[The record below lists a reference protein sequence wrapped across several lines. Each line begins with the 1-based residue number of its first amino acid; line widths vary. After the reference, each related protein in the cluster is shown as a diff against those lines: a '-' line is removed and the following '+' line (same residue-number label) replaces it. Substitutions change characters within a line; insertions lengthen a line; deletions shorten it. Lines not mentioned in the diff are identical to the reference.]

1 MRSRRWTTG
10 WDPVWTRAPFVLLR
24 YPGLLAALA
33 AGALLLS
40 LTVAAFPMFLSA
52 SASRLLRTEMGA
64 PLVGRYGAGITYEN
78 ANLFLEQRNPGDDRS
93 LLEARTEVFAEITAD
108 SPSLAPAETSLL
120 GPPVS
125 LNDPEHP
132 QRIRAARLFAG
143 AEALQHVEIV
153 EGEEGPGVWI
163 PDVVARGLRLG
174 AGDRIRLSSGD
185 HEPMVLPVDGVYRTL
200 ASTPPG
206 GYWLA
211 WEPDIYP
218 TACMGECAIPPQF
231 LLVEEDRLLELARE
245 DGLGDGQVTV
255 AWQAPVR
262 RGLRLGLDDAREL
275 SRFAT
280 EVEARIRDPATGA
293 GRVLDCCHGGAPFE
307 ERIEFRSSIDHVVDQ
322 TERRTLSLEGPSRV
336 LRWAGIL
343 VALAVLASAGVFSAG
358 ARSTEVRLLAARGTG
373 PVGAGGKAALEA
385 VAPSVAGGAVGLV
398 LAFLF
403 VRAVA
408 GSSPPS
414 PSSIRTAILAAGF
427 AVVASIAALGA
438 VAALT
443 SVRHAG
449 HHHGRLAFLARVP
462 WEIGLLAFAAFA
474 AARLPAGLGSSE
486 VALDVS
492 PPSPYLLLFPVAFVG
507 GFAGLGARLFR
518 EGFRSLRNRGGGRR
532 KASYLALHR
541 LAGAP
546 LLPLLLVGAAGM
558 CLGVFVQGQALARSL
573 EFTVDAKAKLF
584 VGSDVRAWINPDS
597 DAPDDFPLPV
607 TRAARARQAGTAD
620 PGGAS
625 FDLLGVDPSTLA
637 GAAFW
642 SGRFADTQLEDLAGR
657 LDADG
662 DGPVPVVIAAAPG
675 FEPTAL
681 EMNQQVLPVEV
692 VGRAEAFPGMVSRRP
707 LVVIDAEAVA
717 RAYPGT
723 TNPLLTETAT
733 TELWVRGDPDRALD
747 ALADPRIAVFQ
758 SLTADRVKQLPRLSV
773 VIDTFSVLDALG
785 LATGVLVVA
794 ALLMYLQARQ
804 RSQIVAYGLSTRMGM
819 SPAGHRRAVALE
831 TGSMLLAAF
840 VLGVGLGLA
849 AAAILVGRLD
859 PLPVVPPDPL
869 LVFPVVAIVAA
880 LVVVIAAAW
889 LGAWL
894 TSRQA
899 ASVRLGEVMRVAE

>member
-1 MRSRRWTTG
+1 MRTRSWTTG

-24 YPGLLAALA
+24 YPGLLAALG
-33 AGALLLS
+33 AGVLLLS

-52 SASRLLRTEMGA
+52 SAARLLQAEIGA

-78 ANLFLEQRNPGDDRS
+78 GTLFLDQPSPGDDRP
-93 LLEARTEVFAEITAD
+93 LLQARTETFAEIAGD
-108 SPSLAPAETSLL
+108 SPFLAPAETSLL
-120 GPPVS
+120 GPSVS
-125 LNDPEHP
+125 LNDPQHP
-132 QRIRAARLFAG
+132 RRIRAARLFAG
-143 AEALQHVEIV
+143 AEALQHMEIV
-153 EGEEGPGVWI
+153 EGEEGTGVWI
-163 PDVVARGLRLG
+163 PDLVARGLRLG

-185 HEPMVLPVDGVYRTL
+185 HEPVILPVDGVYGTL

-211 WEPDIYP
+211 WEPEIYP
-218 TACMGECAIPPQF
+218 TACTGDCAIPPQF
-231 LLVEEDRLLELARE
+231 VLVDEERFLELARE
-245 DGLGDGQVTV
+245 DGLGDGTVTV
-255 AWQAPVR
+255 AWQSPVR
-262 RGLRLGLDDAREL
+262 RGLRLGLDEARDL
-275 SRFAT
+275 SRFTHA
-280 EVEARIRDPATGA
+280 VEAEISDPSTEA
-293 GRVLDCCHGGAPFE
+293 GRILDCCHGGSPFVP
-307 ERIEFRSSIDHVVDQ
+307 RTEFRSTIDHVVEQ

-336 LRWAGIL
+336 LRVAGIL

-373 PVGAGGKAALEA
+373 PTGAGGKAALEA
-385 VAPSVAGGAVGLV
+385 VVPSLVGGGVGLA

-408 GSSPPS
+408 AGSPPS
-414 PSSIRTAILAAGF
+414 GTSIRAAILAA
-427 AVVASIAALGA
+427 VVAVLVSIVALGV

-443 SVRHAG
+443 SLRHAG
-449 HHHGRLAFLARVP
+449 HHHGRLAFLAKVP
-462 WEIGLLAFAAFA
+462 WEGGLLAFALFA
-474 AARLPAGLGSSE
+474 AGRLPSGLGSTE

-518 EGFRSLRNRGGGRR
+518 EGFRSLRNRGAGRR

-546 LLPLLLVGAAGM
+546 LLPVLLVGAAGLS
-558 CLGVFVQGQALARSL
+558 LGVFVQGQSLARSL

-584 VGSDVRAWINPDS
+584 VGGDVHAWINPDS

-607 TRAARARQAGTAD
+607 TRVARARQAGTSH
-620 PGGAS
+620 PGGLS
-625 FDLLGVDPSTLA
+625 FDLLGADPATLTR
-637 GAAFW
+637 GAFW
-642 SGRFADTQLEDLAGR
+642 SDRFADVPLDELARR
-657 LDADG
+657 LDAGG
-662 DGPVPVVIAAAPG
+662 DGPVPVIIAAAPA
-675 FEPTAL
+675 FEPTAV
-681 EMNQQVLPVEV
+681 EMNQQILPVEV
-692 VGRAEAFPGMVSRRP
+692 VGRADAFPGMLSRRP

-723 TNPLLTETAT
+723 TNPLLTETAA

-758 SLTADRVKQLPRLSV
+758 TLTADEVKDLPRLAV
-773 VIDTFSVLDALG
+773 VIDTFAVLDALG

-819 SPAGHRRAVALE
+819 TPTSHRRSVALE
-831 TGSMLLAAF
+831 TGSMLVVSF

-849 AAAILVGRLD
+849 AGAVLVGRLD

-869 LVFPVVAIVAA
+869 LVVPMVAIAGSLVA
-880 LVVVIAAAW
+880 VIAAAW
-889 LGAWL
+889 LGAWI

-899 ASVRLGEVMRVAE
+899 GSVRLGEVMRVAE